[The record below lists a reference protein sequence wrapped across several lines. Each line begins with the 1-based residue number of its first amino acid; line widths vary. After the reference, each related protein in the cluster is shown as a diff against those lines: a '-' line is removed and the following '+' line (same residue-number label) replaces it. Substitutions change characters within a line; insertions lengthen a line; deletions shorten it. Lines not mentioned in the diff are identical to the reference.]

1 MRASVTLD
9 GREVNGRMFP
19 ISSYGRGISLVGDH
33 SATYEELY
41 RTQVWIH
48 TIVNR
53 LARGIARLP
62 LKVYI
67 NPDEPRERE
76 RVRGGALA
84 ELLARPAERTGIN
97 EFLQAVISN
106 VAVHGNAVVVKRRPM
121 VGVPPVELL
130 TSSFAYWDVRQARD
144 SSATWY
150 GYNAGRGP
158 AIWFRPDEVLHFRW
172 WAPGGGLRAPSPL
185 EALRTTLM
193 VEDASQRLAIASF
206 ENGNRPEGAIS
217 IDGSASA
224 EDIELQREQ
233 LRQVYGGVD
242 NAFKLAILTNGAKWL
257 PMSHTMVDSELIN
270 LRKLDREEVAAVYN
284 MPPPVVGILDR
295 ATFSNIT
302 EQHLMEAQD
311 TMQPWTA
318 MIEETFAIQLVASE
332 PLMEGEYVEFDY
344 GAMLAGDP
352 VKQTDTLVKAVGGPF
367 MTPNE
372 ARALRNLPPK
382 DDPEAD
388 RLRPAPNASLRGG
401 QDDRGDS

>member
-1 MRASVTLD
+1 MARRSAGGCS
-9 GREVNGRMFP
+9 R
-19 ISSYGRGISLVGDH
+19 LVGDH

-62 LKVYI
+62 LKVYV
-67 NPDEPRERE
+67 NPDEPGERQ
-76 RVRGGALA
+76 RVRGGSLA
-84 ELLARPAERTGIN
+84 DLLGRPGERMGTN
-97 EFLQAVISN
+97 EFLQTIISN
-106 VAVHGNAVVVKRRPM
+106 VAVHGNAVVVKRRPQI
-121 VGVPPVELL
+121 GVPPVELMP
-130 TSSFAYWDVRQARD
+130 SSFAYWEIRQGKGD
-144 SSATWY
+144 GETWY
-150 GYNAGRGP
+150 VFNAGHGP
-158 AIWFRPDEVLHFRW
+158 TFWFRPDEVLHFRW
-172 WAPGGGLRAPSPL
+172 WAPGGLRAPSPI

-193 VEDASQRLAIASF
+193 VEDATQRLTIAAF
-206 ENGNRPEGAIS
+206 ENGNRPEGAFS
-217 IDGSASA
+217 IETGATR

-257 PMSHTMVDSELIN
+257 PMSHNMVDSELIN
-270 LRKLDREEVAAVYN
+270 LRKLAREEVAAVYN

-318 MIEETFAIQLVASE
+318 MIEEVFAVQLIASE
-332 PLMEGEYVEFDY
+332 PVMEGQYAEFDY

-352 VKQTDTLVKAVGGPF
+352 VKQTDTLVKAAGGPF

-388 RLRPAPNASLRGG
+388 KLRPAPNASLKGEPG
-401 QDDRGDS
+401 DRGDS